1 MAKKSTSLLQLMEQN
16 KYLKL
21 TFLPEPK
28 SQSMFNK
35 LALVILTLMKSSAF
49 QVYIATR
56 ADMNHA
62 SEIFSFDM
70 KKSWKTIIKC
80 KRLSMILWR

>member
-16 KYLKL
+16 KYL
-21 TFLPEPK
+21 TFWPDQNRNPCSTSYSGDFDVNEIVGF
-28 SQSMFNK
+28 SGSN
-35 LALVILTLMKSSAF
+35 I
-49 QVYIATR
+49 IATR

-70 KKSWKTIIKC
+70 KKSWKQLSNVT
-80 KRLSMILWR
+80 RLSMILWR